1 MKTVMLTPNSSI
13 KSSTTVDAN
22 ASEKRDSFY
31 FPGCKKDANCNCE
44 KCIES
49 INATLDLMPQSI
61 HRSSLTKL
69 SVSRPAIRRSPVHF
83 PSSVDPST
91 PKPIPRIRPM
101 SLSPISSSDQSS
113 SSQEEVKRRKRDLG
127 FGVFVLR
134 FILGL
139 ILLCG
144 ADNGVSWMVP
154 RVLKPRLCTDLVMDL
169 GENSKDIGGL
179 NRKFMFLKNKLEGF
193 LGENV
198 SCCGSIDSV
207 WKINQSMNRRPEL
220 DIFRDGLLLKSRCIL
235 YKSMSEEVSIWG
247 WPLQTSGLLTADHSS
262 RSFSILSGRVT
273 EWSNGEPGYFV
284 RMANSSWTQG
294 KWNSSVVHLDPNT
307 WILEYNHGYFLENS
321 KLIFTALD
329 FLKLRITRMFEK
341 LKQEFWLP
349 PAFRSQYSDLTRPG
363 IPTPT

>member
-13 KSSTTVDAN
+13 KSCTTMDVTP
-22 ASEKRDSFY
+22 SETRDIFY
-31 FPGCKKDANCNCE
+31 FPGCKKDANCNCDI
-44 KCIES
+44 CIAS

-69 SVSRPAIRRSPVHF
+69 SVSRPAIHRSPVHF
-83 PSSVDPST
+83 SSSVDPYT

-101 SLSPISSSDQSS
+101 GLSPPSSSAESS
-113 SSQEEVKRRKRDLG
+113 SSQEEVKTRKRDLG
-127 FGVFVLR
+127 YGVSVLR

-139 ILLCG
+139 ILVCG
-144 ADNGVSWMVP
+144 ADYGVSWIVP
-154 RVLKPRLCTDLVMDL
+154 RVLNPRLSTDLVMYL

-193 LGENV
+193 VGENV
-198 SCCGSIDSV
+198 SSYGSVDSV
-207 WKINQSMNRRPEL
+207 WKINQ
-220 DIFRDGLLLKSRCIL
+220 DGLLLKSRCIL
-235 YKSMSEEVSIWG
+235 YKSVSEEVSIWG
-247 WPLQTSGLLTADHSS
+247 SPLQTAGLLTADQSS
-262 RSFSILSGRVT
+262 RSFSILWGRVT

-321 KLIFTALD
+321 KLISTALD
-329 FLKLRITRMFEK
+329 FLKSRITRKFGK

-349 PAFRSQYSDLTRPG
+349 PAFTSRYFDLTRPE